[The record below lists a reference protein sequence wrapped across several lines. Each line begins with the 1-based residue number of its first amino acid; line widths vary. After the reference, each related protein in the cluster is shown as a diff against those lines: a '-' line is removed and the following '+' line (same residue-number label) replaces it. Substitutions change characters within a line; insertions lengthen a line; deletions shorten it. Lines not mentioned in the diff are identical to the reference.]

1 MTVLTPEQ
9 LTAVSAVER
18 LARGF
23 LRDKHI
29 LRRAM
34 LNIQF
39 DDDLSSIRRVAREA
53 LEQTSDTIAEEAS
66 K

>member
-9 LTAVSAVER
+9 LTAVDAVER

-34 LNIQF
+34 LDIQF
-39 DDDLSSIRRVAREA
+39 GDDLASIHRVAREA
-53 LEQTSDTIAEEAS
+53 LEQTSDSIGEEVS